1 MPQFDFLLGTGNVG
15 KILEIKRSLEDL
27 PLVFKVVTDFSE
39 LQSPVEDGSSY
50 EENAIIKARS
60 YAQQTGM
67 WTLADDSGLEVA
79 YLNGLPGLRSA
90 RFGGAGLTDID
101 RTNLLLSRLEAVK
114 NDQRSASFVSVVAV
128 ANPSG
133 EIINVAHGICRGT
146 IAESP
151 AGEEG
156 FGYDPVFIPN
166 GHEKTFAEIPLSL
179 KGRLSHRGK
188 ALGATRE
195 FLQRF
200 FGTA

>member
-1 MPQFDFLLGTGNVG
+1 MPQFDLLLGTGNIG
-15 KILEIKRSLEDL
+15 KILEIKRSLDDL
-27 PLVFKVVTDFSE
+27 PIIFTVIADFSE
-39 LQSPVEDGSSY
+39 LQTPVEDGSSY

-90 RFGGAGLTDID
+90 RFGGASLSDID
-101 RTNLLLSRLEAVK
+101 RTNLLLSKLAAVK
-114 NDQRSASFVSVVAV
+114 TDQRSASFVSAVAV

-166 GHEKTFAEIPLSL
+166 GHENTFAEMPLSL
-179 KGRLSHRGK
+179 KRRLSHRGK
-188 ALGATRE
+188 ALEATRE

>member
-15 KILEIKRSLEDL
+15 KISEIKRSLEGL

-79 YLNGLPGLRSA
+79 YLNGLPGLKSA

>member
-27 PLVFKVVTDFSE
+27 PLIFKVVTDFSE

>member
-79 YLNGLPGLRSA
+79 YLNGLPGLKSA

>member
-1 MPQFDFLLGTGNVG
+1 MPQFDFLLGTGNAG
-15 KILEIKRSLEDL
+15 KILEIKRGLEDL
-27 PLVFKVVTDFSE
+27 PLILKVITDFSE
-39 LQSPVEDGSSY
+39 LQTPVEDGSSY

-90 RFGGAGLTDID
+90 RFGSAGLSDID
-101 RTNLLLSRLEAVK
+101 RTNLLLSRLAAVK
-114 NDQRSASFVSVVAV
+114 NDQRSASFVSAVAV
-128 ANPSG
+128 ANPIG

-166 GHEKTFAEIPLSL
+166 GHGKTFAEMPLSL

>member
-1 MPQFDFLLGTGNVG
+1 
-15 KILEIKRSLEDL
+15 
-27 PLVFKVVTDFSE
+27 
-39 LQSPVEDGSSY
+39 
-50 EENAIIKARS
+50 
-60 YAQQTGM
+60 
-67 WTLADDSGLEVA
+67 LA
-79 YLNGLPGLRSA
+79 
-90 RFGGAGLTDID
+90 
-101 RTNLLLSRLEAVK
+101 AVK

-133 EIINVAHGICRGT
+133 KIINVAHGICRGT

-166 GHEKTFAEIPLSL
+166 GHEKTFAEMPLSL

>member
-1 MPQFDFLLGTGNVG
+1 MPQFDLLLGTGNIG
-15 KILEIKRSLEDL
+15 KILEIKRSLDDL
-27 PLVFKVVTDFSE
+27 PIIFTVIADFAE
-39 LQSPVEDGSSY
+39 LQTPVEDGSSY

-90 RFGGAGLTDID
+90 RFGGAGLSDID
-101 RTNLLLSRLEAVK
+101 RTNLLLSKLAAVK
-114 NDQRSASFVSVVAV
+114 TYQRSASFVSAVAV

-133 EIINVAHGICRGT
+133 EIINVAHGICRGM

-166 GHEKTFAEIPLSL
+166 GHENTFAEMPLSL
-179 KGRLSHRGK
+179 KRRLSHRGK
-188 ALGATRE
+188 ALEATRE
-195 FLQRF
+195 FLRRF

>member
-1 MPQFDFLLGTGNVG
+1 MPQFDFLLGTGNIG
-15 KILEIKRSLEDL
+15 KILEIKRSLDDL
-27 PLVFKVVTDFSE
+27 PLIFKVIADFSE
-39 LQSPVEDGSSY
+39 LQTPVEDGSSY

-90 RFGGAGLTDID
+90 RFGGARLSDVE
-101 RTNLLLSRLEAVK
+101 RTNLLLSNLAAVK

-133 EIINVAHGICRGT
+133 EIINVAHGLCRGT

-156 FGYDPVFIPN
+156 FGYDPVFIPS
-166 GHEKTFAEIPLSL
+166 GHKQTFAEMTLSL
-179 KGRLSHRGK
+179 KRRLSHRGK
-188 ALGATRE
+188 ALEATRE

>member
-15 KILEIKRSLEDL
+15 KISEIKRSLEGL
-27 PLVFKVVTDFSE
+27 PLVFKVVTDFSD
-39 LQSPVEDGSSY
+39 LQTPVEDGSSY

-79 YLNGLPGLRSA
+79 YLNGLPGLKSA

>member
-1 MPQFDFLLGTGNVG
+1 MAQFDFLLGTGNAG
-15 KILEIKRSLEDL
+15 KILEIKRSLEGL
-27 PLVFKVVTDFSE
+27 PLIFKVIANFSE
-39 LQSPVEDGSSY
+39 LQTPVEDGSSY

-79 YLNGLPGLRSA
+79 YLKGLPGLGSA
-90 RFGGAGLTDID
+90 RFGGAGLSDLD
-101 RTNLLLSRLEAVK
+101 RTNLLLSQLATVK
-114 NDQRSASFVSVVAV
+114 GDQRSANFVSVVAV
-128 ANPSG
+128 ADPSG

-166 GHEKTFAEIPLSL
+166 GHEQTFAEMPLSL
-179 KGRLSHRGK
+179 KRRLSHRGK
-188 ALGATRE
+188 ALEVTRE

-200 FGTA
+200 FGAA

>member
-1 MPQFDFLLGTGNVG
+1 MPQYDFLLGTGNVG
-15 KILEIKRSLEDL
+15 KVLEIKRSLEDL
-27 PLVFKVVTDFSE
+27 PLIFKVITDFSD
-39 LQSPVEDGSSY
+39 LQTPVEDGSSY

-67 WTLADDSGLEVA
+67 WTLADDSGLEVD

-90 RFGGAGLTDID
+90 RFGHAGLSDLD
-101 RTNLLLSRLEAVK
+101 RTSLLLFRLAAVK
-114 NDQRSASFVSVVAV
+114 NDQRSATFVSVVAV

-151 AGEEG
+151 AGHEG

-166 GHEKTFAEIPLSL
+166 DHEKTFAEMPLSL

>member
-1 MPQFDFLLGTGNVG
+1 MPQFDLLLGTGNTG

-27 PLVFKVVTDFSE
+27 PIIFTVIADFSE
-39 LQSPVEDGSSY
+39 LQTPVEDGSSY

-60 YAQQTGM
+60 YAQQTGV

-90 RFGGAGLTDID
+90 RFGGAGLSDID
-101 RTNLLLSRLEAVK
+101 RTNLLLSKLAAVK
-114 NDQRSASFVSVVAV
+114 TDQRSASFVSAVAV

-133 EIINVAHGICRGT
+133 EIINVAHGICRGM

-166 GHEKTFAEIPLSL
+166 GHENTFAEMPLSL
-179 KGRLSHRGK
+179 KRRLSHRGK
-188 ALGATRE
+188 ALEATRE
-195 FLQRF
+195 FLRRF